1 MNMKNQVKIFFAVAI
16 LFAITGC
23 KEKIIEKPFVFNGK
37 TFLDLVTNSIK
48 GDSTAKKTL
57 EGLITFDAALSSFN
71 KIEVD
76 SIEINN
82 SNYYTLLLENQNP
95 VYNLF
100 SIVDKDLNL
109 ILKDESLNG
118 YLSVNFKKS
127 GSRRFAVITE
137 NFSSRDIVELDRVS
151 YYSLEEYSSSLVFR
165 QFIKI
170 KTPSKEAEQVI
181 SVISDTAIVT
191 NIFYP
196 QSKTSRTSKDIFRYN
211 VAKSIYKSEKN
222 LFDSLVVKEI
232 RNLTNTPQSPQIT
245 DAESIY
251 KFFNSG
257 NTGQTVQ
264 ITEISYSDFE
274 ISLDSTWKKLDKVS
288 VSDFIKTRTQGYK
301 YLNTKLGASL
311 SLIAI
316 SPKDSAESY
325 FIEPLKN
332 KDKFKSDV
340 RYSDK
345 LIDNKNIYQLFE
357 FSCPTKKILMI
368 LETPKSTYELNKVHY
383 GDIIKTFAV
392 KC

>member
-1 MNMKNQVKIFFAVAI
+1 MNMKNQIKIFLAVAI
-16 LFAITGC
+16 LFAISGC
-23 KEKIIEKPFVFNGK
+23 KEKVVEKPFVFNGK
-37 TFLDLVTNSIK
+37 TFLELVTNSIK
-48 GDSTAKKTL
+48 GDEGSKKTL

-100 SIVDKDLNL
+100 AIVDKDLNL

-118 YLSVNFKKS
+118 YLNLNFKKS

-137 NFSSRDIVELDRVS
+137 TFNSKDVVELNRVS
-151 YYSLEEYSSSLVFR
+151 YYTLEQYSSELAFR

-170 KTPSKEAEQVI
+170 KTPSKEAEQVV

-196 QSKTSRTSKDIFRYN
+196 QSKTSKTTKDIFRFD
-211 VAKSIYKSEKN
+211 VAHNKYKSEKN
-222 LFDSLVVKEI
+222 SFDSLVVKEI
-232 RNLTNTPQSPQIT
+232 RTLKVTTKNPQIT

-251 KFFNSG
+251 KFLNG
-257 NTGQTVQ
+257 NFTNQTEQ
-264 ITEISYSDFE
+264 KINLEYNDFE
-274 ISLDSTWKKLDKVS
+274 IKLDSSWKSLDKVAIS
-288 VSDFIKTRTQGYK
+288 SFVKSKTDGFK
-301 YLNTKLGASL
+301 YLSAKLGASI

-316 SPKDSAESY
+316 APKDSAENY
-325 FIEPLKN
+325 FLEPLKN
-332 KDKFKSDV
+332 KEKFSSEV

-357 FSCPTKKILMI
+357 YSCPSKKILMI
-368 LETPKSTYELNKVHY
+368 LETPKSTYELNKNHY
-383 GDIIKTFAV
+383 EEIIKTFLV